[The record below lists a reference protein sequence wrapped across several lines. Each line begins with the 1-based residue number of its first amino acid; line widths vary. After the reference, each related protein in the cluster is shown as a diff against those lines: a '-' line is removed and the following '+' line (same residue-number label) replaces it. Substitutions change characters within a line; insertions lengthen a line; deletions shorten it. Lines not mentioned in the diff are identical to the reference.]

1 MVWASPRTK
10 ITALLRCGPDRYVA
24 VPPLPLLGGVLLLRV
39 PYLAHVEL
47 GVTLNVVEE
56 VVDDAVGL
64 GEEARGD
71 GCPGGEGDGGEDG
84 LGPMGGRAGGGFSD
98 ERLLVR
104 KLIGEILKVS

>member
-1 MVWASPRTK
+1 M
-10 ITALLRCGPDRYVA
+10 A

-71 GCPGGEGDGGEDG
+71 GRPRGERDGGEDG
-84 LGPMGGRAGGGFSD
+84 LGPRGAGGRGVF
-98 ERLLVR
+98 R
-104 KLIGEILKVS
+104 